1 MSLFYL
7 IDAIEVVIVVGC
19 DEGKPL
25 ASTLYPEALLSI
37 C

>member
-7 IDAIEVVIVVGC
+7 IDAIEVGLVLGC
-19 DEGKPL
+19 DKGKPL